1 MQFYIFFINFVY
13 FFMKTPYL
21 SMFLLFFCR
30 IFVDILYRLHNLKE
44 TKFFYLCFIFDI
56 FKNIFATIY
65 PKTSRRMEEFLKM
78 RYINCYIHELCL

>member
-13 FFMKTPYL
+13 FFMKTPHL
-21 SMFLLFFCR
+21 GMFLLFFCR
-30 IFVDILYRLHNLKE
+30 IFVDILCRLHNLKE

-65 PKTSRRMEEFLKM
+65 PKPSRRMEEFLKM